1 MKRGQS
7 VILWI
12 IATLLVYNIFIN
24 NKIKTDFEKY
34 ENAIENV
41 QDKIDSIAVLNKTL
55 DDRIS
60 SLHTE
65 LVTIEKDILKV
76 QSNIDILKR
85 KTDEKTN
92 AVDSFTILERKNFFT
107 ERYKKRLD
115 SASQSTNR

>member
-92 AVDSFTILERKNFFT
+92 AVDSFTILELKNFFT

-115 SASQSTNR
+115 STSQSTNR